1 MRGDIIER
9 CLIFL
14 VKLPEIRVPDNF
26 HSIVISVIEW
36 ANETLISLICLIV
49 DKFRVACSPVQVIV
63 IDVVRR
69 RGKGRGMDRET
80 KNLKILNSNV
90 S

>member
-14 VKLPEIRVPDNF
+14 LKLPEIRVPDNF

-36 ANETLISLICLIV
+36 GNETLVSLICLII
-49 DKFRVACSPVQVIV
+49 DKFNVNCSPVQV
-63 IDVVRR
+63 
-69 RGKGRGMDRET
+69 
-80 KNLKILNSNV
+80 
-90 S
+90 